1 MEKNVSF
8 DVLDDI
14 VKDYNNTIHNS
25 TKMKHVRICK
35 YKNVFSKGHT
45 PNWSQEIF
53 IINKIQK
60 TVPRIFLIND
70 LKGEKIKGSF
80 YEKELQKTMRNNLKH
95 KKQLKR
101 KEINYLLNGKV
112 CDNSFNSWIK
122 KKHII

>member
-25 TKMKHVRICK
+25 TKKKHVRICK

-45 PNWSQEIF
+45 PNWSEEIF

-122 KKHII
+122 KNT